1 MKRYLSILLATVT
14 IFTVSCRK
22 DNTKDNENKD
32 TKASPT
38 MTVTE
43 TTKPTAEVQP
53 SETPEATAD
62 ATKSPEPQGGEVLTE
77 TIAAEATS
85 SLAPTP
91 SADATEAT
99 ATPSAT
105 QAVVTSNPT
114 LVPSV
119 NPTQTVA
126 PTAKPTVKPTAAPKT
141 TAPTVKPTVKP
152 TQTVK
157 PTAKPTATV
166 KPTAKPTPTP
176 TAKPTITPYDD
187 AKAQY
192 WVDFATDYALS
203 IGLEVA
209 DFEEVARYDLDLF
222 NIELGEEH
230 IQHWS
235 SGTTTIRIY
244 YTLEDV
250 VRENSSWDT
259 PIVVCAKMNQSYI
272 PEAIISRLSYYKEV
286 GNDSVCIWYEKYDSE
301 FAPTA
306 DSYEIYIAYGY

>member
-1 MKRYLSILLATVT
+1 MKRYLSILLAAVT
-14 IFTVSCRK
+14 IFTIGCRK

-38 MTVTE
+38 MTVTA
-43 TTKPTAEVQP
+43 TATPTAEVQP

-62 ATKSPEPQGGEVLTE
+62 ATKSPEPQGGEDLTE
-77 TIAAEATS
+77 TIAAEATA

-105 QAVVTSNPT
+105 QAVSTLAPT

-119 NPTQTVA
+119 SPTVTVA
-126 PTAKPTVKPTAAPKT
+126 PTAKPTVKPTVAPKT

-157 PTAKPTATV
+157 PTAKPT
-166 KPTAKPTPTP
+166 PTP
-176 TAKPTITPYDD
+176 TAKPTLIPYDD

-192 WVDFATDYALS
+192 WVDFAEEYAAS
-203 IGLEVA
+203 IGLETV
-209 DFEEVARYDLDLF
+209 DFEEVAKYDLDLF

-235 SGTTTIRIY
+235 SGTTTVRIY
-244 YTLEDV
+244 YTYKDV
-250 VRENSSWDT
+250 VRENSSWDD
-259 PIVVCAKMNQSYI
+259 PIAVYAKRIQSYI
-272 PEAIISRLSYYKEV
+272 AEDLTGRLDDYKRV
-286 GNDSVCIWYEKYDSE
+286 GNDSVCIWYEKYDGE
-301 FAPTA
+301 FAHYE
-306 DSYEIYIAYGY
+306 DEYEIYIAYGY

>member
-1 MKRYLSILLATVT
+1 MASWKKTASILLIVMIILVTGCVKKNNIESPATESATNEVE
-14 IFTVSCRK
+14 VSVSTQK
-22 DNTKDNENKD
+22 
-32 TKASPT
+32 
-38 MTVTE
+38 V
-43 TTKPTAEVQP
+43 P
-53 SETPEATAD
+53 SKSTP
-62 ATKSPEPQGGEVLTE
+62 
-77 TIAAEATS
+77 
-85 SLAPTP
+85 SLAPTESIKSENPTQEP
-91 SADATEAT
+91 SSVVSTAT

-119 NPTQTVA
+119 S
-126 PTAKPTVKPTAAPKT
+126 PTVTVAPKT
-141 TAPTVKPTVKP
+141 TAPTVKPTAKP
-152 TQTVK
+152 TVTVK

-166 KPTAKPTPTP
+166 KPTQKPTPMP
-176 TAKPTITPYDD
+176 TAKPTVAPYDD

-209 DFEEVARYDLDLF
+209 DFEEVARRKLNRF

-259 PIVVCAKMNQSYI
+259 PEVVYAKRKQST
-272 PEAIISRLSYYKEV
+272 ISEDLISALDDYKRV
-286 GNDSVCIWYEKYDSE
+286 GNDSVCIWYEKYNSE
-301 FAPTA
+301 YAPAA
-306 DSYEIYIAYGY
+306 DAYQIYIAYGY

>member
-1 MKRYLSILLATVT
+1 MKRYLSILLAAVT

-22 DNTKDNENKD
+22 DNTKDNDNKD

-38 MTVTE
+38 MTVTA
-43 TTKPTAEVQP
+43 TATPTPTEKV
-53 SETPEATAD
+53 SETPVQSSDEAAD
-62 ATKSPEPQGGEVLTE
+62 ATKSPEPQGGEDLTQ
-77 TIAAEATS
+77 TAT
-85 SLAPTP
+85 
-91 SADATEAT
+91 TEST
-99 ATPSAT
+99 EPEETPSAT

-119 NPTQTVA
+119 NPTQTAA
-126 PTAKPTVKPTAAPKT
+126 PTAKPTVKPTVAPKT
-141 TAPTVKPTVKP
+141 TAPTVKPT
-152 TQTVK
+152 
-157 PTAKPTATV
+157 AKPTA
-166 KPTAKPTPTP
+166 TAKPTPTP
-176 TAKPTITPYDD
+176 TAKPTVAPYDD

-209 DFEEVARYDLDLF
+209 DFEEVARYTMDMMH
-222 NIELGEEH
+222 IELGKEH
-230 IQHWS
+230 ITYS
-235 SGTTTIRIY
+235 LIDGTKYVAIY
-244 YTLEDV
+244 YTLKDV

-272 PEAIISRLSYYKEV
+272 PEDLISRLERYKRV

-301 FAPTA
+301 YAPTA

>member
-1 MKRYLSILLATVT
+1 MKRYLSILLAAVT
-14 IFTVSCRK
+14 IFTIGCRK
-22 DNTKDNENKD
+22 DNTKDNENRD

-38 MTVTE
+38 MTVTA
-43 TTKPTAEVQP
+43 TATPTPTEKP
-53 SETPEATAD
+53 SETPVQSSDEAAD
-62 ATKSPEPQGGEVLTE
+62 ATKSPEPQGGEDLTQ
-77 TIAAEATS
+77 TATAEATE
-85 SLAPTP
+85 P
-91 SADATEAT
+91 T

-119 NPTQTVA
+119 NPTQTAA
-126 PTAKPTVKPTAAPKT
+126 PTAKPTVKPTVAPKT
-141 TAPTVKPTVKP
+141 TAPTVKPT
-152 TQTVK
+152 
-157 PTAKPTATV
+157 AKPTA
-166 KPTAKPTPTP
+166 TAKPTPTP
-176 TAKPTITPYDD
+176 TAKPTVAPYDD

-209 DFEEVARYDLDLF
+209 DFEEVARRKLNRF

-272 PEAIISRLSYYKEV
+272 PEDLISRLERYKRV

-301 FAPTA
+301 YAPTA

>member
-1 MKRYLSILLATVT
+1 MKRYLSILLAAVT
-14 IFTVSCRK
+14 IFTVSCRI

-43 TTKPTAEVQP
+43 TRKPT
-53 SETPEATAD
+53 S
-62 ATKSPEPQGGEVLTE
+62 
-77 TIAAEATS
+77 EATS
-85 SLAPTP
+85 ILAPTA

-105 QAVVTSNPT
+105 QAVSTLAPT

-119 NPTQTVA
+119 SPTQTVA

-176 TAKPTITPYDD
+176 TAKPTLVPYDD

-209 DFEEVARYDLDLF
+209 DFGEVARYTMDIWG
-222 NIELGEEH
+222 IEFGKEH
-230 IQHWS
+230 YSHWS
-235 SGTTTIRIY
+235 DGTITVAIY

-259 PIVVCAKMNQSYI
+259 PEVVYAKRTQSKI
-272 PEAIISRLSYYKEV
+272 QENLTNRLERYKRV
-286 GNDSVCIWYEKYDSE
+286 GNDSVCIWYEKYNSE
-301 FAPTA
+301 YAPTA
-306 DSYEIYIAYGY
+306 DAYQIYIAYGY

>member
-1 MKRYLSILLATVT
+1 MKRYLSILLAAVT
-14 IFTVSCRK
+14 IFTIGCRK
-22 DNTKDNENKD
+22 DNTKDNENRD

-38 MTVTE
+38 MTVTA
-43 TTKPTAEVQP
+43 TATPTPTEKP
-53 SETPEATAD
+53 SETPMQNSDEAAD
-62 ATKSPEPQGGEVLTE
+62 ATKSPEPQGGEDLTQ
-77 TIAAEATS
+77 TATAEATE
-85 SLAPTP
+85 PTV
-91 SADATEAT
+91 A
-99 ATPSAT
+99 PSAT

-119 NPTQTVA
+119 NPTQTAA
-126 PTAKPTVKPTAAPKT
+126 PTAKPTVKPTVAPKT
-141 TAPTVKPTVKP
+141 TAP
-152 TQTVK
+152 TVK

-176 TAKPTITPYDD
+176 TAKPTVAPYDD

-209 DFEEVARYDLDLF
+209 DFEEVARR
-222 NIELGEEH
+222 NMEIWGIEFGKEH
-230 IQHWS
+230 YSYWS
-235 SGTTTIRIY
+235 SGKITVYTY

-272 PEAIISRLSYYKEV
+272 PEDLISRLERYKRV

-301 FAPTA
+301 YAPTA
-306 DSYEIYIAYGY
+306 DSYEIYIAYSGLNEN

>member
-1 MKRYLSILLATVT
+1 MKRYLSILLAAVT

-38 MTVTE
+38 MTVTA
-43 TTKPTAEVQP
+43 TATPTPTEKV
-53 SETPEATAD
+53 SETPVQSSDVQADAMPTATIAAD
-62 ATKSPEPQGGEVLTE
+62 ATSSPATTESTEP
-77 TIAAEATS
+77 AE
-85 SLAPTP
+85 
-91 SADATEAT
+91 
-99 ATPSAT
+99 TPSAT

-119 NPTQTVA
+119 NPTQTAA
-126 PTAKPTVKPTAAPKT
+126 PTAKPTVKPTVAPKT
-141 TAPTVKPTVKP
+141 TAP
-152 TQTVK
+152 TVK

-176 TAKPTITPYDD
+176 TAKPTVAPYDD

-259 PIVVCAKMNQSYI
+259 PEVVYAKRKQST
-272 PEAIISRLSYYKEV
+272 ISEDLISALDDYKRV
-286 GNDSVCIWYEKYDSE
+286 GNDSVCIWYEKYNSE
-301 FAPTA
+301 YAPAA
-306 DSYEIYIAYGY
+306 DAYQIYIAYGY

>member
-1 MKRYLSILLATVT
+1 MASWKKTASILLIAMIILVTGCVKKNNIESPATESATNEVD
-14 IFTVSCRK
+14 VSVSTQK
-22 DNTKDNENKD
+22 
-32 TKASPT
+32 
-38 MTVTE
+38 V
-43 TTKPTAEVQP
+43 P
-53 SETPEATAD
+53 SKSTP
-62 ATKSPEPQGGEVLTE
+62 
-77 TIAAEATS
+77 

-91 SADATEAT
+91 TETPTETTDLA
-99 ATPSAT
+99 PSAT

-119 NPTQTVA
+119 NPTQTAA
-126 PTAKPTVKPTAAPKT
+126 PTAKPTVKPTVAPKT
-141 TAPTVKPTVKP
+141 TAP
-152 TQTVK
+152 TVK

-176 TAKPTITPYDD
+176 TAKPTLIPYDD

-209 DFEEVARYDLDLF
+209 DFEEVARRKLNRF

-259 PIVVCAKMNQSYI
+259 PEVVYAKRKQST
-272 PEAIISRLSYYKEV
+272 ISEDLISALDDYKRV
-286 GNDSVCIWYEKYDSE
+286 GNDSVCIWYEKYNSE
-301 FAPTA
+301 YAPAA
-306 DSYEIYIAYGY
+306 DAYQIYIAYGY

>member
-1 MKRYLSILLATVT
+1 MKRYLSILLAAVT

-38 MTVTE
+38 MTVTA
-43 TTKPTAEVQP
+43 TATPTAEVQP

-62 ATKSPEPQGGEVLTE
+62 ATKSPEPQGGEDLTE
-77 TIAAEATS
+77 TIAAEATA

-105 QAVVTSNPT
+105 QAVSTENPT

-126 PTAKPTVKPTAAPKT
+126 PTAKPTVKPTVAPKT
-141 TAPTVKPTVKP
+141 TAPTVKPT
-152 TQTVK
+152 QTVK
-157 PTAKPTATV
+157 PTV

-176 TAKPTITPYDD
+176 TAKPTLIPYDD

-192 WVDFATDYALS
+192 WVDFAEDYAAS
-203 IGLEVA
+203 IGLRVTDAEEYA
-209 DFEEVARYDLDLF
+209 DTA
-222 NIELGEEH
+222 IESLGIDYGEEMV
-230 IQHWS
+230 WYDGNGNVS
-235 SGTTTIRIY
+235 RIEVY
-244 YTLEDV
+244 DNWKDYMSKC
-250 VRENSSWDT
+250 SSWDT

-286 GNDSVCIWYEKYDSE
+286 GIKGVCIWYEKYDSE
-301 FAPTA
+301 YAPTA
-306 DSYEIYIAYGY
+306 DSYEIYIAYSGLNEK

>member
-1 MKRYLSILLATVT
+1 MASWKKTASILLIVMIILVT
-14 IFTVSCRK
+14 GCVK
-22 DNTKDNENKD
+22 KNN
-32 TKASPT
+32 
-38 MTVTE
+38 
-43 TTKPTAEVQP
+43 
-53 SETPEATAD
+53 
-62 ATKSPEPQGGEVLTE
+62 TKSP
-77 TIAAEATS
+77 
-85 SLAPTP
+85 
-91 SADATEAT
+91 ATEAATNEVEVSVSTQKVPSKSTPSVTPTESIKSEIPTQEPSCVVST
-99 ATPSAT
+99 ATETPSAT
-105 QAVVTSNPT
+105 QAVSTLAPT

-119 NPTQTVA
+119 SPTVTVA
-126 PTAKPTVKPTAAPKT
+126 PTAKPTVKPTVAPKT

-176 TAKPTITPYDD
+176 TAKPTLIPYDD

-259 PIVVCAKMNQSYI
+259 PEVVYAKRTQSKI
-272 PEAIISRLSYYKEV
+272 EKNLISRIDYYKEV
-286 GNDSVCIWYEKYDSE
+286 GNDSVCIWYEKYNSE
-301 FAPTA
+301 YAPTA
-306 DSYEIYIAYGY
+306 DAYQIYIAYGY

>member
-1 MKRYLSILLATVT
+1 MKRYLSILLAAVT
-14 IFTVSCRK
+14 IFTVSCRI

-53 SETPEATAD
+53 SETPVSSSDEAAD

-105 QAVVTSNPT
+105 QAVSTLAPT

-119 NPTQTVA
+119 NPTVTVA
-126 PTAKPTVKPTAAPKT
+126 PTAKPTVKPTVAPKT

-152 TQTVK
+152 TVTVK

-176 TAKPTITPYDD
+176 TAKPTLVPYDD

-192 WVDFATDYALS
+192 WVDFAEEYAAS
-203 IGLEVA
+203 IGLRVDDA
-209 DFEEVARYDLDLF
+209 EEYA
-222 NIELGEEH
+222 NILINEGIAEFTYGEGWETASWQA
-230 IQHWS
+230 I
-235 SGTTTIRIY
+235 
-244 YTLEDV
+244 
-250 VRENSSWDT
+250 VRESSPWDT
-259 PIVVCAKMNQSYI
+259 PITVYAKRIQSYI
-272 PEAIISRLSYYKEV
+272 PEDLISRLERYKRV
-286 GNDSVCIWYEKYDSE
+286 GVKYVWVWYEKYDSE
-301 FAPTA
+301 YAPTSDA
-306 DSYEIYIAYGY
+306 YQIYIGYGGLNEN

>member
-1 MKRYLSILLATVT
+1 MKRYLSILLAAVT

-22 DNTKDNENKD
+22 DNTKDNENRD

-38 MTVTE
+38 MTVTA
-43 TTKPTAEVQP
+43 TATPTAEVQP

-77 TIAAEATS
+77 TATAEATQNP
-85 SLAPTP
+85 APTA

-99 ATPSAT
+99 ETPSAT
-105 QAVVTSNPT
+105 QAVSTLAPT

-119 NPTQTVA
+119 NPTQTVV
-126 PTAKPTVKPTAAPKT
+126 PTAKPTVKPTEAPKT
-141 TAPTVKPTVKP
+141 
-152 TQTVK
+152 
-157 PTAKPTATV
+157 TAKPTATV

-176 TAKPTITPYDD
+176 TAKPTLTPYDD

-192 WVDFATDYALS
+192 WVDFAEEYAAS
-203 IGLEVA
+203 IGLETV
-209 DFEEVARYDLDLF
+209 DFEEVAKYDLDLF

-235 SGTTTIRIY
+235 SGTTTVRIY
-244 YTLEDV
+244 YTYKDV

-301 FAPTA
+301 YAPTA

>member
-1 MKRYLSILLATVT
+1 MKRYLSILLAAVT
-14 IFTVSCRK
+14 IFTIGCRK

-38 MTVTE
+38 MTVTA
-43 TTKPTAEVQP
+43 TATPTAEVKP
-53 SETPEATAD
+53 SETPEATAE
-62 ATKSPEPQGGEVLTE
+62 ATKSPEPQGGEELTE
-77 TIAAEATS
+77 TATAEATQNP
-85 SLAPTP
+85 APTA

-99 ATPSAT
+99 ETPSAT
-105 QAVVTSNPT
+105 QEVVTSNPT

-119 NPTQTVA
+119 NPTVTVA
-126 PTAKPTVKPTAAPKT
+126 PTAKPTVKPTIAPKT

-176 TAKPTITPYDD
+176 TAKPTLTPYDD

-203 IGLEVA
+203 IGLDVP
-209 DFEEVARYDLDLF
+209 DFEEVARYTMKVWG
-222 NIELGEEH
+222 IEFGKEH
-230 IQHWS
+230 FSHWS
-235 SGTTTIRIY
+235 DGTTTVYTY

-259 PIVVCAKMNQSYI
+259 PEVVYAKRKQST
-272 PEAIISRLSYYKEV
+272 ISEDLISALDDYKRV
-286 GNDSVCIWYEKYDSE
+286 GNDSVCIWYEKYNSE
-301 FAPTA
+301 YAPAA
-306 DSYEIYIAYGY
+306 DAYQIYIAYGY

>member
-1 MKRYLSILLATVT
+1 MKRYLSILLAAVT

-38 MTVTE
+38 MTVTA
-43 TTKPTAEVQP
+43 TATPTPTEKP
-53 SETPEATAD
+53 SETPVQSSDETAD
-62 ATKSPEPQGGEVLTE
+62 ATKSPEPQGGEDLTQ
-77 TIAAEATS
+77 TATAEATE
-85 SLAPTP
+85 P
-91 SADATEAT
+91 T

-119 NPTQTVA
+119 SPTQTAA
-126 PTAKPTVKPTAAPKT
+126 PTAKPTVKPTEAPKT
-141 TAPTVKPTVKP
+141 TAP
-152 TQTVK
+152 TVK

-176 TAKPTITPYDD
+176 TAKPTVAPYDD

-203 IGLEVA
+203 IGLDVP

-244 YTLEDV
+244 YTLKDV

-301 FAPTA
+301 YAPTA